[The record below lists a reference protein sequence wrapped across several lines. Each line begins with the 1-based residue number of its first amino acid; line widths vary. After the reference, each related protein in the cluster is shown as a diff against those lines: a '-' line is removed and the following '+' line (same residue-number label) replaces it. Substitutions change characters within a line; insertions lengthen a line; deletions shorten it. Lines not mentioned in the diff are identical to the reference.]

1 MINSN
6 VTNHVIKKALGLNSF
21 TTNMAASGELK
32 CIDSSPFR
40 HDSEFILKEEQRNAI
55 KAFVNR
61 KDVFAFL
68 PTGSGKSLMYQL
80 APWSTLWS
88 YYVALIGSRSIQLSE
103 EAFFFLVRLK
113 HAP

>member
-1 MINSN
+1 
-6 VTNHVIKKALGLNSF
+6 
-21 TTNMAASGELK
+21 MAAAGELR
-32 CIDSSPFR
+32 CVDSAIESVLEDIDSA
-40 HDSEFILKEEQRNAI
+40 FILKEEQRI
-55 KAFVNR
+55 KTFVDR
-61 KDVFAFL
+61 KYVFAVL

-88 YYVALIGSRSIQLSE
+88 YYVALIGSRYIQLSE

>member
-1 MINSN
+1 MWKFDS
-6 VTNHVIKKALGLNSF
+6 VL
-21 TTNMAASGELK
+21 ED
-32 CIDSSPFR
+32 IDST
-40 HDSEFILKEEQRNAI
+40 FILKEEQRNVI
-55 KAFVNR
+55 KAFVDR
-61 KDVFAFL
+61 KDVFAVL

-88 YYVALIGSRSIQLSE
+88 YYVALIGSRYIQLSE

>member
-1 MINSN
+1 MWRLES
-6 VTNHVIKKALGLNSF
+6 VL
-21 TTNMAASGELK
+21 ED
-32 CIDSSPFR
+32 IDST
-40 HDSEFILKEEQRNAI
+40 FILKEEQRNAI
-55 KAFVNR
+55 KAFVDR
-61 KDVFAFL
+61 KDVL

-88 YYVALIGSRSIQLSE
+88 YYVALIGCRYNQLSE